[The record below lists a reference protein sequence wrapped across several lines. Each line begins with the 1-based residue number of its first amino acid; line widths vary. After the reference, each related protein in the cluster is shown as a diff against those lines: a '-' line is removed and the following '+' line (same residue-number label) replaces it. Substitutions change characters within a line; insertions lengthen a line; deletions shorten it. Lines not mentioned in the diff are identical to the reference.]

1 LLSCEVALLCRGRYP
16 EEALVDLQRELS
28 ILNEIHIV
36 QDMLASVEKSSA
48 RALHTFLLF
57 AIMLVVA
64 MYILAKN

>member
-1 LLSCEVALLCRGRYP
+1 M
-16 EEALVDLQRELS
+16 DLQRELS